1 MVSIFQIPLF
11 RPNESGAENTFIGYG
26 DDLVVVNNGGFTSAF
41 DIQRSMYP
49 GMERHR
55 VRADRTGCD
64 PVWINHDNIANSAQ
78 LSTSTGII
86 YGWAPDPD
94 VPDLDAY
101 YFTGTDWATGDE
113 IFRKYMG
120 NDNPFNPV
128 TGQLHIGPDG
138 SAYIG
143 TFHGVTRVVDRA
155 DAIPG
160 C

>member
-1 MVSIFQIPLF
+1 
-11 RPNESGAENTFIGYG
+11 
-26 DDLVVVNNGGFTSAF
+26 
-41 DIQRSMYP
+41 
-49 GMERHR
+49 
-55 VRADRTGCD
+55 
-64 PVWINHDNIANSAQ
+64 
-78 LSTSTGII
+78 
-86 YGWAPDPD
+86 
-94 VPDLDAY
+94 
-101 YFTGTDWATGDE
+101 
-113 IFRKYMG
+113 MG